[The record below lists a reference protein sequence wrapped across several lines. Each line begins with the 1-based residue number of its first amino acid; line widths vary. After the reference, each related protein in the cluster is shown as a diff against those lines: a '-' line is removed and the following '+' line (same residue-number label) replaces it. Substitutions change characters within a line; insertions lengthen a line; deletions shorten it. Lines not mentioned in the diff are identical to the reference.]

1 MQWPPFVQ
9 VAAAGI
15 LSKCIA
21 NKYRNI
27 VGCANLTHVKENGCK
42 MRETAVGRILWVV
55 PLYKFGQ
62 ISGMCMYTPLT
73 LSQSKLCEI

>member
-1 MQWPPFVQ
+1 MQVELHISRVNRFISGRLWDGMQWPPFVQ

-21 NKYRNI
+21 NKYRSI
-27 VGCANLTHVKENGCK
+27 VGYAHLTRVKENGCK

-55 PLYKFGQ
+55 PLYKF
-62 ISGMCMYTPLT
+62 
-73 LSQSKLCEI
+73 